1 MDPASIVSDAV
12 QWRKH
17 LHRMPELQFV
27 ERATADFVAETL
39 AGFGLEPHRGMGG
52 TGVVA
57 VIEGAKGGGRTIGL
71 RCELDALPIEEK
83 TNLAHASRNEGA
95 MHACGHDGHMAML
108 LGAAR
113 SLAETRDFAGRVVVI
128 FQPAEE
134 FGGGGRK
141 MIEDG
146 LFTSFPV
153 DEVYAIHNMPGMKA
167 GQIAALAGP
176 AMAAARSW
184 DLVIRGKGAHAGW
197 PHTGIDG
204 IAIAH
209 DFTAG
214 CNTIVA
220 RETDPVEAVVIS
232 PTQIH
237 AGTNYNVVPE
247 TVEVGGTI
255 RTLNDDAMAAV
266 MDKMRQLARGLAL
279 AKGCEIA
286 LDIHEGYPVT
296 VNHPAHVVAA
306 LDIASRT
313 FGQDAIDAQAAPK
326 MGTEDFSYMLAEKPG
341 AYIFLGAGDTA
352 PLHNPHYDFNDDIL
366 ERGIGLL
373 AAIARSRTAG

>member
-1 MDPASIVSDAV
+1 MDLAPIVNDAR
-12 QWRKH
+12 QWRRH
-17 LHRMPELQFV
+17 LHQMPELQFV
-27 ERATADFVAETL
+27 EHKTADFVAEKL
-39 AGFGLEPHRGMGG
+39 ASFGLEVHRGMGG

-57 VIEGAKGGGRTIGL
+57 VIDGKGPGKNIAL
-71 RCELDALPIEEK
+71 RCELDALPIEEQ
-83 TNLAHASRNEGA
+83 TNVEYSSRNEGA
-95 MHACGHDGHMAML
+95 MHACGHDGHMSML

-113 SLAETRDFAGRVVVI
+113 SLSENRDFGGTVTVI

-134 FGGGGRK
+134 FGGGGNK

-146 LFTSFPV
+146 LFEKFPV
-153 DEVYAIHNMPGMKA
+153 DEVYAIHNMPGVKA
-167 GQIAALAGP
+167 GQVAALAGP
-176 AMAAARSW
+176 VMAAARSW
-184 DLVIRGKGAHAGW
+184 DLIIRGKGAHAGW

-209 DFTAG
+209 DFTSG

-247 TVEVGGTI
+247 VVKVGGTI
-255 RTLNDDAMAAV
+255 RTLSNESMAMV
-266 MDKMRQLARGLAL
+266 MDKMRQLAKGLAI
-279 AKGCEIA
+279 AKGCEIE

-296 VNHPAHVVAA
+296 VNHAAQVDAA
-306 LDIASRT
+306 LQIARDT
-313 FGQDAIDAQAAPK
+313 FGADAVDEEVAPK
-326 MGTEDFSYMLAEKPG
+326 MGTEDFSYMLAKKPG
-341 AYIFLGAGDTA
+341 AYIFLGSGDTA
-352 PLHNPHYDFNDDIL
+352 PLHNPKYDFNDDIL

-373 AAIARSRTAG
+373 ASLARKRTAA